1 MPGAAA
7 AGVKDAPENEM
18 SLPERQQQ
26 VLDQIEQTLQKADPG
41 LKSMFAAFTQL
52 ASREAMPAIE
62 AISSRR
68 AKIISIVALSVLG
81 ALWLMVTVA
90 ATGNACPGLPSDQ
103 AVASAA
109 VRYAA
114 CSHDTAAWSKGGR

>member
-1 MPGAAA
+1 M
-7 AGVKDAPENEM
+7 DAPEKKM
-18 SLPERQQQ
+18 GLPERQQAA
-26 VLDQIEQTLQKADPG
+26 LDQIEQALQKADPG
-41 LKSMFAAFTQL
+41 LKSMFAAFGRM

-81 ALWLMVTVA
+81 VLWLIVTVA

-103 AVASAA
+103 AVVSAA

-114 CSHDTAAWSKGGR
+114 CSHDTAAWTKGGR